1 METSQ
6 EQQPVR
12 QQPGNEENG
21 RPIRDNMDVEGVTLD
36 CSIGGTEEGRLAPQD
51 GMQETATATSPK
63 RPKKLKIDR
72 KDETP
77 SVRRRSRSKTTGITS
92 L

>member
-6 EQQPVR
+6 EQQPVTR
-12 QQPGNEENG
+12 QPGNEEYG
-21 RPIRDNMDVEGVTLD
+21 RPIRDNMDVEGVTLEWT
-36 CSIGGTEEGRLAPQD
+36 IGGTEEGRLVPQD

-63 RPKKLKIDR
+63 RPPKLKIDR

-77 SVRRRSRSKTTGITS
+77 PVRRRSRSKTTGITS